1 MSIYLFRRAALLA
14 LLVIFCTSGVV
25 GSQGNLRKKWGGG
38 RVVDETQIVPHL
50 FHNTTRQHLNEIEE
64 FLRFMFM
71 SLPKD
76 DLGYVSRESRAMPL
90 NEFPVDNVYKSHLPR
105 LILQYIEKILHI
117 EHIGLEE
124 LASIVAA
131 VEALVRSSV
140 EEKLGLG
147 SAPHP
152 GRAYL
157 RLSAA
162 LDVAGVSVAKLFP
175 MGRFA
180 VAVLLGRP
188 MGKENGLLP

>member
-1 MSIYLFRRAALLA
+1 MCIYLFRRAALLA
-14 LLVIFCTSGVV
+14 LLVIFCTSGIV

-38 RVVDETQIVPHL
+38 RVVDE
-50 FHNTTRQHLNEIEE
+50 
-64 FLRFMFM
+64 
-71 SLPKD
+71 
-76 DLGYVSRESRAMPL
+76 

>member
-1 MSIYLFRRAALLA
+1 MCIYLFRRAALLA
-14 LLVIFCTSGVV
+14 LLVIFCTSG
-25 GSQGNLRKKWGGG
+25 SFSCPCR
-38 RVVDETQIVPHL
+38 R
-50 FHNTTRQHLNEIEE
+50 
-64 FLRFMFM
+64 
-71 SLPKD
+71 
-76 DLGYVSRESRAMPL
+76 